1 MRDPAYSGL
10 AMLWAVPIAAVAAWM
25 APPPQT
31 VALERLGPY
40 LIAPSV
46 YLNGNGPL
54 RLLVDTGAQSSAV
67 SPEVAARLRI
77 EPKSR
82 VHQMTAAGES
92 LAAVVPA
99 LSASLPTAT
108 GAVVI
113 GNIEVLI
120 STLNGVEAVDPRIS
134 GMLGHNVLAGRSYAL
149 DYAARTLT
157 LDPPA
162 EMFQGE
168 RIPFVIRDGRIAIE
182 ISIAGRLQTVVL
194 DSGAPCLILFGG
206 LLDSPAHATAVLSTN
221 SGHAPVPVTEA
232 RARIGRSISM
242 RLPAAVT
249 PKHPAAD
256 SVDGLLPTSAFR
268 SMYVNAPNQYV
279 ILNPR

>member
-1 MRDPAYSGL
+1 
-10 AMLWAVPIAAVAAWM
+10 MLWAVPIAAVTAWM
-25 APPPQT
+25 AAPPQT

-46 YLNGNGPL
+46 YLNGSGPL
-54 RLLVDTGAQSSAV
+54 RLLVDTGAQSSAI
-67 SPEVAARLRI
+67 SPQVAARLRI

-92 LAAVVPA
+92 LVAVAPA
-99 LSASLPTAT
+99 VSASLPTAT
-108 GAVVI
+108 GVVVI

-120 STLNGVEAVDPRIS
+120 SPLNGVLAVDPRIN
-134 GMLGHNVLAGRSYAL
+134 GMLGHNMLAGRSYAL

-157 LDPPA
+157 LDPPT

-168 RIPFVIRDGRIAIE
+168 RIPFVVRDGRIAIE

-194 DSGAPCLILFGG
+194 DSGVPCLILFGATG
-206 LLDSPAHATAVLSTN
+206 NMPAHSTAVLSTN
-221 SGHAPVPVTEA
+221 SGHVPVPMTEV

-242 RLPAAVT
+242 RLATAAT
-249 PKHPAAD
+249 PNHPSD
-256 SVDGLLPTSAFR
+256 SVAGLLNTSAFR
-268 SMYVNAPNQYV
+268 SIYVNAPSQYV
-279 ILNPR
+279 VLNPR